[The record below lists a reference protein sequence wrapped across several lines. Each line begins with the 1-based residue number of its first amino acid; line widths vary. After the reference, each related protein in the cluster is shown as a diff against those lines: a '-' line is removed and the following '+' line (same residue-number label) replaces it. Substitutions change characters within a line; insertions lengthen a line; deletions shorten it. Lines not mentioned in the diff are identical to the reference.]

1 MLRRLLVPVVLTFAL
16 AASAVTPAIA
26 APVVVKQLGDASIS
40 HDAAAMTWSLTVH
53 GTTLTLALDPSRDFA
68 IQRLATS
75 SNTLWTVGTVP
86 DTAITLNG
94 ARLDFGSR
102 AAGFVYQNVVTF
114 ASGQSVRLDAVFDLP
129 LARLEVTRHYL
140 VTSGSPTFET
150 WTTIAPRGDSVAS
163 LSDLN
168 GFRLTVPNGSLHW
181 LSGLQGDNADVEHAT
196 AFTLQQ
202 KQLAMGDHV
211 ALGAQGRSSE
221 QTVPW
226 FAIDGAQDEFYAALM
241 WSGAWSLTVDRSTA
255 GLALSIGLAPM
266 TTVMNDASV
275 DGPHAVFGVVKGGL
289 AQATSALRS
298 YVLQGIRLGR
308 PLTPMVTYNTW
319 FAYGTDIDE
328 ASMRLEMDSAAAM
341 GAELFVI
348 DAGWYAGAGE
358 EGAFDF
364 DSGLGS
370 WTPDPAR
377 FPNGL
382 KPLTDYAHSL
392 GLKFGIWVEPERVNL
407 SLLGS
412 GGADESWLAQQ
423 AGSYENDRVAQ
434 ICLSD
439 KAARQWVLDQ
449 LTTLIDAA
457 QPDYLKWDNNF
468 WINCD
473 RPGHG
478 HGTTDGNFSHV
489 NALYSVLAELRERY
503 PNLLIENV
511 SGGGN
516 RLDLGMAQYSDV
528 AWMDDRTAPSVNV
541 RHNAEGLSTVFPP
554 AYLLSFVAEHDTE
567 PLHDAPD
574 MSLYFRSRMV
584 GALGLCFRSDSL
596 SEGDVAE
603 MSHEIDIYK
612 TTRATLAA
620 AAGTL
625 LTAQAADE
633 NGPAWDVIQAT
644 DSGARHALVYAFQSP
659 DGAESF
665 VVKPTGLLPAMIY
678 DVQSVDGGLLGSAKG
693 SELMAGGISLV
704 QSPNTAAHILFIT
717 AQ

>member
-1 MLRRLLVPVVLTFAL
+1 MPRRLLAPVVLTFAL
-16 AASAVTPAIA
+16 AAVAPALA
-26 APVVVKQLGDASIS
+26 TPVVVKQLGDASIS
-40 HDAAAMTWSLTVH
+40 HDSVAMTWSLAAG

-75 SNTLWTVGTVP
+75 SNKLWTVGTVP

-94 ARLDFGSR
+94 TRLDFGSR
-102 AAGFVYQNVVTF
+102 TAGFVYQNVVTF
-114 ASGQSVRLDAVFDLP
+114 ASGQSVRLDAVFNLP
-129 LARLEVTRHYL
+129 SAHLEVTRHYL

-150 WTTIAPRGDSVAS
+150 WTTVGPVGDSVGS

-181 LSGLQGDNADVEHAT
+181 LAGLQGDNADVEHTT

-202 KQLAMGDHV
+202 KQLAMGEHV

-226 FAIDGAQDEFYAALM
+226 FAIDGTQDEFYAALM

-266 TTVMNDASV
+266 TTVMNDAPIDS
-275 DGPHAVFGVVKGGL
+275 PHAVFGVVKGGL
-289 AQATSALRS
+289 AQATGALRS
-298 YVLQGIRLGR
+298 YVLQGIRLGH

-328 ASMRLEMDSAAAM
+328 ASMRKEMDSAASM

-348 DAGWYAGAGE
+348 DAGWYAGAGAD
-358 EGAFDF
+358 GPFDF

-370 WTPDPAR
+370 WTPDPTR
-377 FPNGL
+377 FPDGL

-412 GGADESWLAQQ
+412 MGVDESWLAKR

-489 NALYSVLAELRERY
+489 NALYSVLADVRARY
-503 PNLLIENV
+503 PNLQIENV

-516 RLDLGMAQYSDV
+516 RMDLGMAQYSDV

-541 RHNAEGLSTVFPP
+541 RHNAEGLSAVFPP
-554 AYLLSFVAEHDTE
+554 AYLLSFVAEHESE

-584 GALGLCFRSDSL
+584 GALGLCFRSDGL

-620 AAGTL
+620 SAGAL
-625 LTAQAADE
+625 LTPQAADE
-633 NGPAWDVIQAT
+633 NGPAWDVLQAT
-644 DSGARHALVYAFQSP
+644 VAGSRQVLVYAFQSP
-659 DGAESF
+659 DGEQSF
-665 VVKPTGLLPAMIY
+665 VVKPTGLLPAMTY
-678 DVQSVDGGLLGSAKG
+678 DVRSVDGGVLGSAKG

-717 AQ
+717 AK